1 MNNADCH
8 AAKTFEIDFNDQLQQ
23 TAYPRGIS
31 ILLAEP
37 NYSSLDTKID
47 SAPLIITNPTNL
59 DQNNSEKTYDL
70 SDLLLQG
77 QQKSTTTLTQL
88 EPVRTTTPSAT
99 MIYSLNECSTDSHS
113 SSFSSGSSLKR
124 KLVDSSESN
133 TELLKTPT
141 KRGRKPS
148 SVSDSSKRNKFT
160 KQEVVDPVNN
170 ETKTLVYFGNK
181 RVVVDTDEYHTRRK
195 NNNEAVKKCREKA
208 EKEQKEREERMNKL
222 DNENKNL
229 KEKLGSLTKEMEVL
243 KGIIISM
250 RPENKLPEN
259 IQHLLNEINQM

>member
-8 AAKTFEIDFNDQLQQ
+8 SQNAKTFEIDFNDQLQ
-23 TAYPRGIS
+23 RGIS
-31 ILLAEP
+31 IILAEP

-47 SAPLIITNPTNL
+47 PPLIHPTNL

-77 QQKSTTTLTQL
+77 QKSSSTTTLTQL
-88 EPVRTTTPSAT
+88 EPVRATTTPSAT

-113 SSFSSGSSLKR
+113 SSFSNGSSMKR
-124 KLVDSSESN
+124 KLIESSESN
-133 TELLKTPT
+133 TELKATPT

-148 SVSDSSKRNKFT
+148 SVSDISQRNKFT
-160 KQEVVDPVNN
+160 KHEVVDPVNN

-181 RVVVDTDEYHTRRK
+181 RVALGTDEYDKRRK

-222 DNENKNL
+222 DNENKHL